1 MTRKHW
7 IVIIIIA
14 LLSTTLFLIWGEV
27 IPVASA
33 APDVYVGIDAA
44 YDNATITSLI
54 DQVSAYTNL
63 FIVGCTSITENQTK
77 LDDTCQYLYDKGMSF
92 IVYQDTPIGTYT
104 SNNFS
109 ANRTNPLNS
118 TNAPFPQRTPDNFSR
133 GQEPQTNFTRIF
145 NVLTVSNW
153 TQTAK
158 ERWGSKFLGVYYI
171 DEVAGRQLDS
181 YPGWVEVYNASDYV
195 DAAEQFNQTMSSSL
209 QWFRSGYSDGQT
221 LSLFS
226 SDYALYQYDYNAGYD
241 VILAQ
246 LGWNN
251 SRQLNIALCRGA
263 ATVANKDWGVMI
275 TWEYNQEPYLESGS
289 KLYDDMV
296 LAYNN
301 GAKYI
306 AVFDSN
312 EAYTQSVLTA
322 DQLDALKDFWQYVQD
337 NPRTQSSTS
346 DRVGYVLPEGY
357 GYGFRG
363 PNDTIWG
370 LWPADAYSTNL
381 SSTIG
386 EKLAEYGDKL
396 DIVYNQTQL
405 SYAGYKQ
412 LIYSEEPPTG

>member
-7 IVIIIIA
+7 IAILIIA
-14 LLSTTLFLIWGEV
+14 VLSTSIFLVWSQA
-27 IPVASA
+27 IPTATA

-77 LDDTCQYLYDKGMSF
+77 LDSTCQYLYDKGMSF
-92 IVYQDTPIGTYT
+92 IIYQDAPIGSYT
-104 SNNFS
+104 AFNYSG
-109 ANRTNPLNS
+109 NRTGSFNA
-118 TNAPFPQRTPDNFSR
+118 TNAPFPQRNPGNYS
-133 GQEPQTNFTRIF
+133 GQEPPTNFTRPSNLF
-145 NVLTVSNW
+145 TVSNW

-171 DEVAGRQLDS
+171 DEVAGRQLDLA
-181 YPGWVEVYNASDYV
+181 PGWVEVQNASSYV
-195 DAAEQFNQTMSSSL
+195 DAADQFNETVTRSV
-209 QWFRSGYSDGQT
+209 QWFRDRYSGGQE
-221 LSLFS
+221 LNLFS
-226 SDYALYQYDYNAGYD
+226 SDYALYQFDYDAGYD

-246 LGWNN
+246 LGWNY

-263 ATVANKDWGVMI
+263 ATVADKEWGVMI
-275 TWEYNQEPYLESGS
+275 TWEYTEAPYLESGS
-289 KLYDDMV
+289 RLYDDMV
-296 LAYNN
+296 LAYEN

-322 DQLDALKDFWQYVQD
+322 DQLNALKDFWQYAKD
-337 NPRTQSSTS
+337 HPRTQNPAS
-346 DRVGYVLPEGY
+346 DRVGFVLPADY

-363 PNDTIWG
+363 PGDSIWG

-381 SSTIG
+381 SGTIG
-386 EKLAEYGDKL
+386 AKLLEYGEKL

-405 SYAGYKQ
+405 SQAGYIQ
-412 LIYSEEPPTG
+412 LIYPDETLAT